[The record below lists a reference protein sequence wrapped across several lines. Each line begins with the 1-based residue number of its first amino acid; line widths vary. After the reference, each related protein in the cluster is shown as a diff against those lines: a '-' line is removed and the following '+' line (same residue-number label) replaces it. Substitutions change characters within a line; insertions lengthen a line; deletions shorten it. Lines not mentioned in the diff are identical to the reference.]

1 MIKSQEMTDHGQ
13 KEPNNNLVK
22 KSELNEIKSLHSLKV
37 SRTEGR
43 SKGQHLKI
51 RRPSKLADNVNC

>member
-1 MIKSQEMTDHGQ
+1 MTDHGQ

-22 KSELNEIKSLHSLKV
+22 KNELNEIKSLHSLKV